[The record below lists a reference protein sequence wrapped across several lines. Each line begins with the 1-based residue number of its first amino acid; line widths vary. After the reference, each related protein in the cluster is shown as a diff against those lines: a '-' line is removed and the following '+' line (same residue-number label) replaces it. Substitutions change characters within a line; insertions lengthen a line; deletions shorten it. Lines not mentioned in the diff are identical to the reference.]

1 LKIILFFKNGK
12 EKNLAQFLKE
22 LYYFLLKN
30 LSLSFRIRNKPT
42 RIPDPGPGVKKA
54 PDPDPQ
60 HCYCLYFNNVNLYT
74 SISTS
79 MRSPATLL
87 FTTVVTPL
95 LTQAATFKN

>member
-1 LKIILFFKNGK
+1 M
-12 EKNLAQFLKE
+12 
-22 LYYFLLKN
+22 
-30 LSLSFRIRNKPT
+30 
-42 RIPDPGPGVKKA
+42 PDPGPGVKKV
-54 PDPDPQ
+54 PDPGSGSATLLLLFP
-60 HCYCLYFNNVNLYT
+60 YFNNIYFST